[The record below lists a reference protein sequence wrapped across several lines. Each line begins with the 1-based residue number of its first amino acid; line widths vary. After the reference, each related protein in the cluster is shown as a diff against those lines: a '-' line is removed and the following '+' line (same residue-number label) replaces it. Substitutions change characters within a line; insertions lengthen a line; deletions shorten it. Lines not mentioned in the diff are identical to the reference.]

1 MKEKIKKNKNEATSG
16 KFLKSVVDK
25 FRITTTNDSVN
36 FYIPYRR
43 MIDKNTLLLKNGGF
57 ARIFEIINQDLDYID
72 DIDKIL
78 EYLND
83 TLKEAGSGV
92 VIHYE
97 TQKRPISREEEKISE
112 LSPIPT
118 VIGHK
123 MRSSLFKKKRFYEVR
138 HYLTISYLY
147 DYNKEK
153 NIDETLFNEGNLG
166 KQDYMKQFNNLI
178 KEFNRKVEDIL
189 FRLDYAVL
197 EIKIL
202 ENSDLLN
209 FLYSTIN
216 SISVNVNLRVP
227 PLGFSIDEWLSC
239 SQMEIKNGMLKVGNE
254 YTKVVSIKLFPDAV
268 VPQVFSEL
276 EKLKFPFRSTTRLIG
291 LSKEE
296 AIASIKNIE
305 KYQFGKRYN
314 MVQIILNAFNAARG
328 ENPDGGNVNRIKKSY
343 EAKYAREELEANR
356 VSYGYYTFSVIVS
369 DKSPQRLE
377 EKIDLV
383 IRVINRHGF
392 TCLDD
397 KLNVKD
403 AYFGAMPSNIK
414 QNIRK
419 SPMNS
424 ESLGYMLPISS
435 VFEGLSWDERI
446 KAPNLFNTISNDRI
460 FHFSN
465 KVDDVGHTLIIGPT
479 GKGKSVMLGTMV
491 LNFMKYESKYLDERN
506 RYKKSGSQVFIFDKG
521 ASSKVLT
528 IASGG
533 KYYELDS
540 ENHMAFQPLRN
551 IHKTKDLEF
560 AMEWVM
566 GLIEQEDEHLA
577 RDVENRKEV
586 YDGLLALSKME
597 EPQKRTIT
605 NLVKLVQPP
614 KLKEALRVYSQEG
627 IYGSYFD
634 NNDDVMEDS
643 NFMTFEMGKI
653 MEKPKVLLPVLEYLF
668 YRIETEKLGKDI
680 PTLVVLDECW
690 VFLRHERMKAKIE
703 EWLKVLRKANASVVF
718 ATQSLSDIEKSSI
731 ASTIKDACMT
741 KIFLPNENALST
753 HSKIYEGYN
762 LSQIAIATIDRAYGQ
777 RQYLYNSKYGTRLFE
792 LNLSRLELAYVGAGD
807 DMSKLMIEKLSDT
820 YMDQY
825 PEPER
830 KHEYLRNLNK
840 AYLKYKY
847 DEGKISRE
855 DLEIADTIISNFK

>member
-1 MKEKIKKNKNEATSG
+1 MKKEKKGNETASG
-16 KFLKSVVDK
+16 KFVKSMVDK

-57 ARIFEIINQDLDYID
+57 ARIFEIVNQDLDYAD

-83 TLKEAGSGV
+83 TLKEVGSGV
-92 VIHYE
+92 VLHYD
-97 TQKRPISREEEKISE
+97 TQKVPITREEEKIGE
-112 LSPIPT
+112 FSPIPT

-123 MRSSLFKKKRFYEVR
+123 MRSSLFTKRRFYEIR

-153 NIDETLFNEGNLG
+153 SLDEALFNDGTLG
-166 KQDYMKQFNNLI
+166 KQDYMKQFNDLI

-197 EIKIL
+197 RIQIL
-202 ENSDLLN
+202 ENGELLN
-209 FLYSTIN
+209 FLYRTIN
-216 SISVNVNLRVP
+216 PLTSRVNLRVP

-239 SQMEIKNGMLKVGNE
+239 SQMEIKNGMLKVGDY

-268 VPQVFSEL
+268 VPQIFSEL
-276 EKLKFPFRSTTRLIG
+276 EKLKFPFRSVTRLIG

-296 AIASIKNIE
+296 AVTSIKNIE

-314 MVQIILNAFNAARG
+314 MVQIILNAFNAARSN
-328 ENPDGGNVNRIKKSY
+328 NPDSGNVNRIRKSY

-356 VSYGYYTFSVIVS
+356 VSYGYYTFSVIIS
-369 DKSPQRLE
+369 DKNPQKLE
-377 EKIDLV
+377 EKTDLV
-383 IRVINRHGF
+383 VRIINRHGF

-403 AYFGAMPSNIK
+403 AYFGAMPANIK

-435 VFEGLSWDERI
+435 VFEGLKWDERI
-446 KAPNLFNTISNDRI
+446 NAPNLFDTISNDRI
-460 FHFSN
+460 FHFNN
-465 KVDDVGHTLIIGPT
+465 KVDKDVGHTLIIGPT
-479 GKGKSVMLGTMV
+479 GKGKSVMLGTIV
-491 LNFMKYESKYLDERN
+491 LNFMKYESVYLDDRKN
-506 RYKKSGSQVFIFDKG
+506 FQKSGSQVFIFDKG

-528 IASGG
+528 MASGG
-533 KYYELDS
+533 KFYDLDS

-551 IHKTKDLEF
+551 IDKTRDLEF
-560 AMEWVM
+560 AMDWVM

-586 YDGLLALSKME
+586 YDGLLSLSKME
-597 EPQKRTIT
+597 EPKKRTIT
-605 NLVKLVQPP
+605 NLVKLIQAP

-634 NNDDVMEDS
+634 NNDDVMEDA

-668 YRIETEKLGKDI
+668 HRIETEKLGKDI

-731 ASTIKDACMT
+731 ATTIKDACMT

-762 LSQIAIATIDRAYGQ
+762 LSQVAIATIDRAYGQ

-792 LNLSRLELAYVGAGD
+792 LNLSKLELAYVGAGD
-807 DMSKLMIEKLSDT
+807 DISKAMIEKLSNT
-820 YMDQY
+820 YMEQY

-830 KHEYLRNLNK
+830 KNEYLRSLNK

-847 DEGKISRE
+847 DEGKIDRS
-855 DLEIADTIISNFK
+855 DLEFADSIIEKIS

>member
-1 MKEKIKKNKNEATSG
+1 MKKEKKGNETASG
-16 KFLKSVVDK
+16 KFVKSMVDK

-57 ARIFEIINQDLDYID
+57 ARIFEIVNQDLDYAD
-72 DIDKIL
+72 DIEKIL

-92 VIHYE
+92 VLHYE
-97 TQKRPISREEEKISE
+97 TQKVPITREEEKIGE
-112 LSPIPT
+112 FSPIPT

-123 MRSSLFKKKRFYEVR
+123 MRSSLFTKRRFYEIR

-153 NIDETLFNEGNLG
+153 SLDEALFNDGTLG
-166 KQDYMKQFNNLI
+166 KQDYMKQFNDLI

-197 EIKIL
+197 RIQIL
-202 ENSDLLN
+202 ENGELLN
-209 FLYSTIN
+209 FLYRTIN
-216 SISVNVNLRVP
+216 PLTSRVNLRVP

-239 SQMEIKNGMLKVGNE
+239 SQMEIKNGMLKVGDY

-268 VPQVFSEL
+268 VPQIFSEL
-276 EKLKFPFRSTTRLIG
+276 EKLKFPFRSVTRLIG

-296 AIASIKNIE
+296 AVTSIKNIE

-314 MVQIILNAFNAARG
+314 MVQIILNAFNAARSN
-328 ENPDGGNVNRIKKSY
+328 NPDSGNVNRIRKSY

-356 VSYGYYTFSVIVS
+356 VSYGYYTFSVIIS
-369 DKSPQRLE
+369 DKNPQKLE
-377 EKIDLV
+377 EKTDLV
-383 IRVINRHGF
+383 VRIINRHGF

-403 AYFGAMPSNIK
+403 AYFGAMPANIK

-435 VFEGLSWDERI
+435 VFEGLKWDERI
-446 KAPNLFNTISNDRI
+446 NAPNLFDTISNDRI
-460 FHFSN
+460 FHFNN
-465 KVDDVGHTLIIGPT
+465 KVDKDVGHTLIIGPT
-479 GKGKSVMLGTMV
+479 GKGKSVMLGTIV
-491 LNFMKYESKYLDERN
+491 LNFMKYESVYLDDRKN
-506 RYKKSGSQVFIFDKG
+506 FQKSGSQVFIFDKG

-528 IASGG
+528 MASGG
-533 KYYELDS
+533 KFYDLDS

-551 IHKTKDLEF
+551 IDKTRDLEF
-560 AMEWVM
+560 AMDWVM

-586 YDGLLALSKME
+586 YDGLLSLSKME
-597 EPQKRTIT
+597 EPKKRTIT
-605 NLVKLVQPP
+605 NLVKLIQAP

-634 NNDDVMEDS
+634 NNDDVMEDA

-668 YRIETEKLGKDI
+668 HRIETEKLGKDI

-731 ASTIKDACMT
+731 ATTIKDACMT

-762 LSQIAIATIDRAYGQ
+762 LSQVAIATIDRAYGQ

-792 LNLSRLELAYVGAGD
+792 LNLSKLELAYVGAGD
-807 DMSKLMIEKLSDT
+807 DISKAMIEKLSNT
-820 YMDQY
+820 YMEQY

-830 KHEYLRNLNK
+830 KNEYLRSLNK

-847 DEGKISRE
+847 DEGKIDRS
-855 DLEIADTIISNFK
+855 DLEFADSIIEKIS

>member
-1 MKEKIKKNKNEATSG
+1 MKKEKKGNETASG
-16 KFLKSVVDK
+16 KFVKSMVDK

-57 ARIFEIINQDLDYID
+57 ARIFEIVNQDLDYAD

-83 TLKEAGSGV
+83 TLKEVGSGV
-92 VIHYE
+92 VLHYE
-97 TQKRPISREEEKISE
+97 TQKVPITREEEKIGE
-112 LSPIPT
+112 FSPIPT

-123 MRSSLFKKKRFYEVR
+123 MRSSLFTKRRFYEIR

-153 NIDETLFNEGNLG
+153 SLDEALFNDGTLG
-166 KQDYMKQFNNLI
+166 KQDYMKQFNDLI

-197 EIKIL
+197 RIQIL
-202 ENSDLLN
+202 ENGELLN
-209 FLYSTIN
+209 FLYRTIN
-216 SISVNVNLRVP
+216 PLTSRVNLRVP

-239 SQMEIKNGMLKVGNE
+239 SQMEIKNGMLKVGDY

-268 VPQVFSEL
+268 VPQIFSEL
-276 EKLKFPFRSTTRLIG
+276 EKLKFPFRSVTRLIG

-296 AIASIKNIE
+296 AVTSIKNIE
-305 KYQFGKRYN
+305 KYQIGKRYN
-314 MVQIILNAFNAARG
+314 MVQIILNVFNAARSN
-328 ENPDGGNVNRIKKSY
+328 NPDSGNVNRIRKSY

-356 VSYGYYTFSVIVS
+356 VSYGYYTFSVIIS
-369 DKSPQRLE
+369 DKNPQKLE
-377 EKIDLV
+377 EKTDLV
-383 IRVINRHGF
+383 VRIINRHGF

-403 AYFGAMPSNIK
+403 AYFGAMPANIK

-435 VFEGLSWDERI
+435 VFEGLKWDERI
-446 KAPNLFNTISNDRI
+446 NAPNLFDTISNDRI
-460 FHFSN
+460 FHFNN
-465 KVDDVGHTLIIGPT
+465 KVDKDVGHTLIIGPT
-479 GKGKSVMLGTMV
+479 GKGKSVMLGTIV
-491 LNFMKYESKYLDERN
+491 LNFMKYESVYLDDRKN
-506 RYKKSGSQVFIFDKG
+506 FQKSGSQVFIFDKG

-528 IASGG
+528 MASGG
-533 KYYELDS
+533 KFYDLDS

-551 IHKTKDLEF
+551 IDKTRDLEF
-560 AMEWVM
+560 AMDWVM
-566 GLIEQEDEHLA
+566 GLIEQENEHLA

-586 YDGLLALSKME
+586 YDGLLSLSKME
-597 EPQKRTIT
+597 EPKKRTIT
-605 NLVKLVQPP
+605 NLVKLIQAP

-634 NNDDVMEDS
+634 NNDDVMEDA

-668 YRIETEKLGKDI
+668 HRIETEKLGKDI

-731 ASTIKDACMT
+731 ATTIKDACMT

-762 LSQIAIATIDRAYGQ
+762 LSQVAIATIDRAYGQ

-792 LNLSRLELAYVGAGD
+792 LNLSKLELAYVGAGD
-807 DMSKLMIEKLSDT
+807 DISKAMIEKLSNT
-820 YMDQY
+820 YMEQY

-830 KHEYLRNLNK
+830 KNEYLRSLNK

-847 DEGKISRE
+847 DEGKIDRS
-855 DLEIADTIISNFK
+855 DLEFADSIIEKIS

>member
-1 MKEKIKKNKNEATSG
+1 MKKEKKGNETASG
-16 KFLKSVVDK
+16 KFVKSMVDK

-57 ARIFEIINQDLDYID
+57 ARIFEIVNQDLDYAD

-83 TLKEAGSGV
+83 TLKEVGSGV
-92 VIHYE
+92 VLHYE
-97 TQKRPISREEEKISE
+97 TQKVPITREEEKIGE
-112 LSPIPT
+112 FSPIPT

-123 MRSSLFKKKRFYEVR
+123 MRSSLFTKRRFYEIR

-153 NIDETLFNEGNLG
+153 SLDEALFNDGTLG
-166 KQDYMKQFNNLI
+166 KQDYMKQFNDLI

-197 EIKIL
+197 RIQIL
-202 ENSDLLN
+202 ENGELLN
-209 FLYSTIN
+209 FLYRTIN
-216 SISVNVNLRVP
+216 PLTSRVNLRVP

-268 VPQVFSEL
+268 VPQIFSEL
-276 EKLKFPFRSTTRLIG
+276 EKLKFPFRSVTRLIG

-296 AIASIKNIE
+296 AVTSIKNIE

-314 MVQIILNAFNAARG
+314 MVQIILNAFNAARSN
-328 ENPDGGNVNRIKKSY
+328 NPDSGNVNRIRKSY

-356 VSYGYYTFSVIVS
+356 VSYGYYTFSVIIS
-369 DKSPQRLE
+369 DKNPQKLE
-377 EKIDLV
+377 EKTDLV
-383 IRVINRHGF
+383 VRIINRHGF

-403 AYFGAMPSNIK
+403 AYFGAMPANIK

-435 VFEGLSWDERI
+435 VFEGLKWDERI
-446 KAPNLFNTISNDRI
+446 NAPNLFDTISNDRI
-460 FHFSN
+460 FHFNN
-465 KVDDVGHTLIIGPT
+465 KVDKDVGHTLIIGPT
-479 GKGKSVMLGTMV
+479 GKGKSVMLGTIV
-491 LNFMKYESKYLDERN
+491 LNFMKYESVYLDDRKN
-506 RYKKSGSQVFIFDKG
+506 FQKSGSQVFIFDKG

-528 IASGG
+528 MASGG
-533 KYYELDS
+533 KFYDLDS

-551 IHKTKDLEF
+551 IDKTRDLEF
-560 AMEWVM
+560 AMDWVM

-586 YDGLLALSKME
+586 YDGLLSLSKME
-597 EPQKRTIT
+597 EPKKRTIT
-605 NLVKLVQPP
+605 NLVKLIQAP

-634 NNDDVMEDS
+634 NNDDVMEDA

-668 YRIETEKLGKDI
+668 HRIETEKLGKDI

-731 ASTIKDACMT
+731 ATTIKDACMT

-762 LSQIAIATIDRAYGQ
+762 LSQVAIATIDRAYGQ

-792 LNLSRLELAYVGAGD
+792 LNLSKLELAYVGAGD
-807 DMSKLMIEKLSDT
+807 DISKAMIEKLSNT
-820 YMDQY
+820 YMEQY

-830 KHEYLRNLNK
+830 KNEYLRSLNK

-847 DEGKISRE
+847 DEGKIDRS
-855 DLEIADTIISNFK
+855 DLEFADSIIEKIS

>member
-1 MKEKIKKNKNEATSG
+1 MKKEKKGNETASG
-16 KFLKSVVDK
+16 KFVKSMVDK

-57 ARIFEIINQDLDYID
+57 ARIFEIVNQDLDYAD

-92 VIHYE
+92 VLHYE
-97 TQKRPISREEEKISE
+97 TQKVPITREEEKIGE
-112 LSPIPT
+112 FSPIPT

-123 MRSSLFKKKRFYEVR
+123 MRSSLFTKRRFYEIR

-153 NIDETLFNEGNLG
+153 SLDEALFNDGTLG
-166 KQDYMKQFNNLI
+166 KQDYMKQFNDLI

-197 EIKIL
+197 RIQIL
-202 ENSDLLN
+202 ENGELLN
-209 FLYSTIN
+209 FLYRTIN
-216 SISVNVNLRVP
+216 PLTSRVNLRVP

-239 SQMEIKNGMLKVGNE
+239 SQMEIKNGMLKVGDY

-268 VPQVFSEL
+268 VPQIFSEL
-276 EKLKFPFRSTTRLIG
+276 EKLKFPFRSVTRLIG

-296 AIASIKNIE
+296 AVTSIKNIE

-314 MVQIILNAFNAARG
+314 MVQIILNAFNAARSN
-328 ENPDGGNVNRIKKSY
+328 NPDSGNVNRIRKSY

-356 VSYGYYTFSVIVS
+356 VSYGYYTFSVIIS
-369 DKSPQRLE
+369 DKNSQKLE
-377 EKIDLV
+377 EKTDLV
-383 IRVINRHGF
+383 VRIINRHGF

-403 AYFGAMPSNIK
+403 AYFGAMPANIK

-435 VFEGLSWDERI
+435 VFEGLKWDERI
-446 KAPNLFNTISNDRI
+446 NAPNLFDTISNDRI
-460 FHFSN
+460 FHFNN
-465 KVDDVGHTLIIGPT
+465 KVDKDVGHTLIIGPT
-479 GKGKSVMLGTMV
+479 GKGKSVMLGTIV
-491 LNFMKYESKYLDERN
+491 LNFMKYESVYLDDRKN
-506 RYKKSGSQVFIFDKG
+506 FQKSGSQVFIFDKG

-528 IASGG
+528 MASGG
-533 KYYELDS
+533 KFYDLDS

-551 IHKTKDLEF
+551 IDKTRDLEF
-560 AMEWVM
+560 AMDWVM

-586 YDGLLALSKME
+586 YDGLLSLSKME
-597 EPQKRTIT
+597 EPKKRTIT
-605 NLVKLVQPP
+605 NLVKLIQAP

-634 NNDDVMEDS
+634 NNDDVMEDA

-668 YRIETEKLGKDI
+668 HRIETEKLGKDI

-731 ASTIKDACMT
+731 ATTIKDACMT

-762 LSQIAIATIDRAYGQ
+762 LSQVAIATIDRAYGQ

-792 LNLSRLELAYVGAGD
+792 LNLSKLELAYVGAGD
-807 DMSKLMIEKLSDT
+807 DISKAMIEKLSNT
-820 YMDQY
+820 YMEQY

-830 KHEYLRNLNK
+830 KNEYLRSLNK

-847 DEGKISRE
+847 DEGKIDRS
-855 DLEIADTIISNFK
+855 DLEFADSIIEKIS

>member
-1 MKEKIKKNKNEATSG
+1 MKKEKKGNETASG
-16 KFLKSVVDK
+16 KFVKSMVDK

-57 ARIFEIINQDLDYID
+57 ARIFEIVNQDLDYAD

-92 VIHYE
+92 VLHYE
-97 TQKRPISREEEKISE
+97 TQKVPITREEEKIGE
-112 LSPIPT
+112 FSPIPT

-123 MRSSLFKKKRFYEVR
+123 MRSSLFTKRRFYEIR

-153 NIDETLFNEGNLG
+153 SLDEALFNDGTLG
-166 KQDYMKQFNNLI
+166 KQDYMKQFNDLI

-197 EIKIL
+197 RIQIL
-202 ENSDLLN
+202 ENGELLN
-209 FLYSTIN
+209 FLYRTIN
-216 SISVNVNLRVP
+216 PLTSRVNLRVP

-239 SQMEIKNGMLKVGNE
+239 SQMEIKNGMLKVGDY

-268 VPQVFSEL
+268 VPQIFSEL
-276 EKLKFPFRSTTRLIG
+276 EKLKFPFRSVTRLIG

-296 AIASIKNIE
+296 AVTSIKNIE

-314 MVQIILNAFNAARG
+314 MVQIILNAFNAARSN
-328 ENPDGGNVNRIKKSY
+328 NPDSGNVNRIRKSY

-356 VSYGYYTFSVIVS
+356 VSYGYYTFSVIIS
-369 DKSPQRLE
+369 DKNSQKLE
-377 EKIDLV
+377 EKTDLV
-383 IRVINRHGF
+383 VRIINRHGF

-403 AYFGAMPSNIK
+403 AYFGAMPANIK

-435 VFEGLSWDERI
+435 VFEGLKWDERI
-446 KAPNLFNTISNDRI
+446 NAPNLFDTISNDRI
-460 FHFSN
+460 FHFNN
-465 KVDDVGHTLIIGPT
+465 KVDKDVGHTLIIGPT
-479 GKGKSVMLGTMV
+479 GKGKSVMLGTIV
-491 LNFMKYESKYLDERN
+491 LNFMKYESVYLDDRKN
-506 RYKKSGSQVFIFDKG
+506 FQKSGSQVFIFDKG

-528 IASGG
+528 MASGG
-533 KYYELDS
+533 KFYDLDS

-551 IHKTKDLEF
+551 IDKTRDLEF
-560 AMEWVM
+560 AMDWVM

-586 YDGLLALSKME
+586 YDGLLSLSKME
-597 EPQKRTIT
+597 EPKKRTIT
-605 NLVKLVQPP
+605 NLVKLIQAP

-634 NNDDVMEDS
+634 NNDDVMEDA

-668 YRIETEKLGKDI
+668 HRIETEKLGKDI

-731 ASTIKDACMT
+731 ATTIKDACMT
-741 KIFLPNENALST
+741 QIFLPNENALST

-762 LSQIAIATIDRAYGQ
+762 LSQVAIATIDRAYGQ

-792 LNLSRLELAYVGAGD
+792 LNLSKLELAYVGAGD
-807 DMSKLMIEKLSDT
+807 DISKAMIEKLSNT
-820 YMDQY
+820 YMEQY

-830 KHEYLRNLNK
+830 KNEYLRSLNK

-847 DEGKISRE
+847 DEGKIDRS
-855 DLEIADTIISNFK
+855 DLEFADSIIEKIS

>member
-1 MKEKIKKNKNEATSG
+1 MKKEKKGNETASG
-16 KFLKSVVDK
+16 KFVKSMVDK

-57 ARIFEIINQDLDYID
+57 ARIFEIVNQDLDYAD

-92 VIHYE
+92 VLHYE
-97 TQKRPISREEEKISE
+97 TQKVPITREEEKIGE
-112 LSPIPT
+112 FSPIPT

-123 MRSSLFKKKRFYEVR
+123 MRSSLFTKRRFYEIR

-153 NIDETLFNEGNLG
+153 SLDEALFNDGTLG
-166 KQDYMKQFNNLI
+166 KQDYMKQFNDLI

-197 EIKIL
+197 RIQIL
-202 ENSDLLN
+202 ENGELLN
-209 FLYSTIN
+209 FLYRTIN
-216 SISVNVNLRVP
+216 PLTSRVNLRVP

-239 SQMEIKNGMLKVGNE
+239 SQMEIKNGMLKVGDY

-268 VPQVFSEL
+268 VPQIFSEL
-276 EKLKFPFRSTTRLIG
+276 EKLKFPFRSVTRLIG

-296 AIASIKNIE
+296 AVTSIKNIE

-314 MVQIILNAFNAARG
+314 MVQIILNAFNAARSN
-328 ENPDGGNVNRIKKSY
+328 NPDSGNVNRIRKSY

-356 VSYGYYTFSVIVS
+356 VSYGYYTFSVIIS
-369 DKSPQRLE
+369 DKNPQKLE
-377 EKIDLV
+377 EKTDLV
-383 IRVINRHGF
+383 VRIINRHGF

-403 AYFGAMPSNIK
+403 AYFGAMPANIK

-435 VFEGLSWDERI
+435 VFEGLKWDERI
-446 KAPNLFNTISNDRI
+446 NAPNLFDTISNDRI
-460 FHFSN
+460 FHFNN
-465 KVDDVGHTLIIGPT
+465 KVDKDVGHTLIIGPT
-479 GKGKSVMLGTMV
+479 GKGKSVMLGTIV
-491 LNFMKYESKYLDERN
+491 LNFMKYESVYLDDRKN
-506 RYKKSGSQVFIFDKG
+506 FQKSGSQVFIFDKG

-528 IASGG
+528 MASGG
-533 KYYELDS
+533 KFYDLDS

-551 IHKTKDLEF
+551 IDKTRDLEF
-560 AMEWVM
+560 AMDWVM

-586 YDGLLALSKME
+586 YDGLLSLSKME
-597 EPQKRTIT
+597 EPKKRTIT
-605 NLVKLVQPP
+605 NLVKLIQGP

-634 NNDDVMEDS
+634 NNDDVMEDA

-668 YRIETEKLGKDI
+668 HRIETEKLGKDI

-731 ASTIKDACMT
+731 ATTIKDACMT

-762 LSQIAIATIDRAYGQ
+762 LSQVAIATIDRAYGQ

-792 LNLSRLELAYVGAGD
+792 LNLSKLELAYVGAGD
-807 DMSKLMIEKLSDT
+807 DISKAMIEKLSNT
-820 YMDQY
+820 YMEQY

-830 KHEYLRNLNK
+830 KNEYLRSLNK

-847 DEGKISRE
+847 DEGKIDRS
-855 DLEIADTIISNFK
+855 DLEFADSIIEKIS

>member
-1 MKEKIKKNKNEATSG
+1 
-16 KFLKSVVDK
+16 
-25 FRITTTNDSVN
+25 
-36 FYIPYRR
+36 
-43 MIDKNTLLLKNGGF
+43 
-57 ARIFEIINQDLDYID
+57 
-72 DIDKIL
+72 
-78 EYLND
+78 
-83 TLKEAGSGV
+83 
-92 VIHYE
+92 
-97 TQKRPISREEEKISE
+97 
-112 LSPIPT
+112 
-118 VIGHK
+118 
-123 MRSSLFKKKRFYEVR
+123 MRSSLFTKRRFYEIR

-153 NIDETLFNEGNLG
+153 SLDEALFNDGTLG
-166 KQDYMKQFNNLI
+166 KQDYMKQFNDLI

-197 EIKIL
+197 RIQIL
-202 ENSDLLN
+202 ENGELLN
-209 FLYSTIN
+209 FLYRTIN
-216 SISVNVNLRVP
+216 PLTSRVNLRVP

-239 SQMEIKNGMLKVGNE
+239 SQMEIKNGMLKVGDY

-268 VPQVFSEL
+268 VPQIFSEL
-276 EKLKFPFRSTTRLIG
+276 EKLKFPFRSVTRLIG

-296 AIASIKNIE
+296 AVTSIKNIE

-314 MVQIILNAFNAARG
+314 MVQIILNAFNAARSN
-328 ENPDGGNVNRIKKSY
+328 NPDSGNVNRIRKSY

-356 VSYGYYTFSVIVS
+356 VSYGYYTFSVIIS
-369 DKSPQRLE
+369 DKNPQKLE
-377 EKIDLV
+377 EKTDLV
-383 IRVINRHGF
+383 VRIINRHGF

-403 AYFGAMPSNIK
+403 AYFGAMPANIK

-435 VFEGLSWDERI
+435 VFEGLKWDERI
-446 KAPNLFNTISNDRI
+446 NAPNLFDTISNDRI
-460 FHFSN
+460 FHFNN
-465 KVDDVGHTLIIGPT
+465 KVDKDVGHTLIIGPT
-479 GKGKSVMLGTMV
+479 GKGKSVMLGTIV
-491 LNFMKYESKYLDERN
+491 LNFMKYESVYLDDRKN
-506 RYKKSGSQVFIFDKG
+506 FQKSGSQVFIFDKG

-528 IASGG
+528 MASGG
-533 KYYELDS
+533 KFYDLDS

-551 IHKTKDLEF
+551 IDKTRDLEF
-560 AMEWVM
+560 AMDWVM

-586 YDGLLALSKME
+586 YDGLLSLSKME
-597 EPQKRTIT
+597 EPKKRTIT
-605 NLVKLVQPP
+605 NLVKLIQAP

-634 NNDDVMEDS
+634 NNDDVMEDA

-668 YRIETEKLGKDI
+668 HRIETEKLGKDI

-731 ASTIKDACMT
+731 ATTIKDACMT

-762 LSQIAIATIDRAYGQ
+762 LSQVAIATIDRAYGQ

-792 LNLSRLELAYVGAGD
+792 LNLSKLELAYVGAGD
-807 DMSKLMIEKLSDT
+807 DISKAMIEKLSNT
-820 YMDQY
+820 YMEQY

-830 KHEYLRNLNK
+830 KNEYLRSLNK

-847 DEGKISRE
+847 DEGKIDRS
-855 DLEIADTIISNFK
+855 DLEFADSIIEKIS

>member
-1 MKEKIKKNKNEATSG
+1 MKKEKKGNETASG
-16 KFLKSVVDK
+16 KFVKSMVDK
-25 FRITTTNDSVN
+25 FRITTTNDSIN

-57 ARIFEIINQDLDYID
+57 ARIFEIVNQDLDYAD

-92 VIHYE
+92 VLHYE
-97 TQKRPISREEEKISE
+97 TQKVPITREEEKIGE
-112 LSPIPT
+112 FSPIPT

-123 MRSSLFKKKRFYEVR
+123 MRSSLFTKRRFYEIR

-153 NIDETLFNEGNLG
+153 SLDEALFNDGTLG
-166 KQDYMKQFNNLI
+166 KQDYMKQFNDLI

-197 EIKIL
+197 RIQIL
-202 ENSDLLN
+202 ENGELLN
-209 FLYSTIN
+209 FLYRTIN
-216 SISVNVNLRVP
+216 PLTSRVNLRVP

-239 SQMEIKNGMLKVGNE
+239 SQMEIKNGMLKVGDY

-268 VPQVFSEL
+268 VPQIFSEL
-276 EKLKFPFRSTTRLIG
+276 EKLKFPFRSVTRLIG

-296 AIASIKNIE
+296 AVTSIKNIE

-314 MVQIILNAFNAARG
+314 MVQIILNAFNAARSN
-328 ENPDGGNVNRIKKSY
+328 NPDSGNVNRIRKSY

-356 VSYGYYTFSVIVS
+356 VSYGYYTFSVIIS
-369 DKSPQRLE
+369 DKNPQKLE
-377 EKIDLV
+377 EKTDLV
-383 IRVINRHGF
+383 VRIINRHGF

-403 AYFGAMPSNIK
+403 AYFGAMPANIK

-435 VFEGLSWDERI
+435 VFEGLKWDERI
-446 KAPNLFNTISNDRI
+446 NAPNLFDTISNDRI
-460 FHFSN
+460 FHFNN
-465 KVDDVGHTLIIGPT
+465 KVDKDVGHTLIIGPT
-479 GKGKSVMLGTMV
+479 GKGKSVMLGTIV
-491 LNFMKYESKYLDERN
+491 LNFMKYESVYLDDRKN
-506 RYKKSGSQVFIFDKG
+506 FQKSGSQVFIFDKG

-528 IASGG
+528 MASGG
-533 KYYELDS
+533 KFYDLDS

-551 IHKTKDLEF
+551 IDKTRDLEF
-560 AMEWVM
+560 AMDWVM

-586 YDGLLALSKME
+586 YDGLLSLSKME
-597 EPQKRTIT
+597 EPKKRTIT
-605 NLVKLVQPP
+605 NLVKLIQAP

-634 NNDDVMEDS
+634 NNDDVMEDA

-668 YRIETEKLGKDI
+668 HRIETEKLGKDI

-731 ASTIKDACMT
+731 ATTIKDACMT

-762 LSQIAIATIDRAYGQ
+762 LSQVAIATIDRAYGQ

-792 LNLSRLELAYVGAGD
+792 LNLSKLELAYVGAGD
-807 DMSKLMIEKLSDT
+807 DISKAMIEKLSNT
-820 YMDQY
+820 YMEQY

-830 KHEYLRNLNK
+830 KNEYLRSLNK

-847 DEGKISRE
+847 DEGKIDRS
-855 DLEIADTIISNFK
+855 DLEFADSIIEKIS

>member
-1 MKEKIKKNKNEATSG
+1 MKKEKKGNETASG
-16 KFLKSVVDK
+16 KFVKSMVDK

-57 ARIFEIINQDLDYID
+57 ARIFEIVNQDLDYAD

-92 VIHYE
+92 VLHYE
-97 TQKRPISREEEKISE
+97 TQKVPITREEEKIGE
-112 LSPIPT
+112 FSPIPT

-123 MRSSLFKKKRFYEVR
+123 MRSSLFTKRRFYEIR

-153 NIDETLFNEGNLG
+153 SLDEALFNDGTLG
-166 KQDYMKQFNNLI
+166 KQDYMKQFNDLI

-197 EIKIL
+197 RIQIL
-202 ENSDLLN
+202 ENGELLN
-209 FLYSTIN
+209 FLYRTIN
-216 SISVNVNLRVP
+216 PLTSRVNLRVP

-239 SQMEIKNGMLKVGNE
+239 SQMEIKNGMLKVGDY

-268 VPQVFSEL
+268 VPQIFSEL
-276 EKLKFPFRSTTRLIG
+276 EKLKFPFRSVTRLIG

-296 AIASIKNIE
+296 AVTSIKNIE

-314 MVQIILNAFNAARG
+314 MVQIILNAFNAARSN
-328 ENPDGGNVNRIKKSY
+328 NPDSGNVNRIRKSY

-356 VSYGYYTFSVIVS
+356 VSYGYYTFSVIIS
-369 DKSPQRLE
+369 DKNPQKLE
-377 EKIDLV
+377 EKTDLV
-383 IRVINRHGF
+383 VRIINRHGF

-403 AYFGAMPSNIK
+403 AYFGAMPANIK

-435 VFEGLSWDERI
+435 VFEGLKWDERI
-446 KAPNLFNTISNDRI
+446 NAPNLFDTISNDRI
-460 FHFSN
+460 FHFNN
-465 KVDDVGHTLIIGPT
+465 KVDKDVGHTLIIGPT
-479 GKGKSVMLGTMV
+479 GKGKSVMLGTIV
-491 LNFMKYESKYLDERN
+491 LNFMKYESVYLDDRKN
-506 RYKKSGSQVFIFDKG
+506 FQKSGSQVFIFDKG

-528 IASGG
+528 MASGG
-533 KYYELDS
+533 KFYDLDS

-551 IHKTKDLEF
+551 IDKTRDLEF
-560 AMEWVM
+560 AMDWVM

-586 YDGLLALSKME
+586 YDGLLSLSKME
-597 EPQKRTIT
+597 EPKKRTIT
-605 NLVKLVQPP
+605 NLVKLIQAP

-634 NNDDVMEDS
+634 NNDDVMEDA

-668 YRIETEKLGKDI
+668 HRIETEKLGKDI

-731 ASTIKDACMT
+731 ATTIKDACMT

-762 LSQIAIATIDRAYGQ
+762 LSQVAIATIDRAYGQ

-792 LNLSRLELAYVGAGD
+792 LNLSKLELAYVGAGD
-807 DMSKLMIEKLSDT
+807 DISKAMIEKLSNT
-820 YMDQY
+820 YMEQY

-830 KHEYLRNLNK
+830 KNEYLRSLNK

-847 DEGKISRE
+847 DEGKIDRL
-855 DLEIADTIISNFK
+855 DLEFADSIIEKIS